1 VYRSRNPLLPL
12 WHDYDI
18 GGLSI
23 AVMESNSNSILVA
36 ERALEWIKEDS
47 VVGLGSGRAA
57 VTFMRV
63 LSERVKSGLRI
74 RCVPT
79 SQATAE
85 MATELGL
92 PLVTL
97 DQANP
102 IDITVDG
109 ADEVDPK
116 LDLIKGYGG
125 ALLREKIVAAASKR
139 LVILVD
145 STKLVPVLGSRG
157 VLPVEVIPFGLS
169 HCRNRLAELGYSS
182 EPRLRDGKPFVTD
195 NGNHILDCTITAIA
209 DPASLQK
216 SILAIPGVVETG
228 LFLGLADSVLIQNG
242 VSVEIKRR
250 ATNH

>member
-1 VYRSRNPLLPL
+1 M
-12 WHDYDI
+12 I
-18 GGLSI
+18 
-23 AVMESNSNSILVA
+23 ESNSNAILVA

-57 VTFMRV
+57 ATFVRA
-63 LSERVKSGLRI
+63 LSGRVKSGLRI

-85 MATELGL
+85 MATELGI

-97 DQANP
+97 DQAGP

-125 ALLREKIVAAASKR
+125 ALLREKIVAAASNR
-139 LVILVD
+139 VVILVD

-169 HCRNRLAELGYSS
+169 HCRRRLAELGYPS
-182 EPRLRDGKPFVTD
+182 EPRLRDGKLFITD
-195 NGNHILDCTITAIA
+195 NGNHILDCTIAAIA
-209 DPASLQK
+209 DPASLEK

-228 LFLGLADSVLIQNG
+228 LFLGFADSVLVQDG
-242 VSVEIKRR
+242 GSVEIKQRASGNQSRATSRRRR

>member
-1 VYRSRNPLLPL
+1 
-12 WHDYDI
+12 
-18 GGLSI
+18 
-23 AVMESNSNSILVA
+23 MESNSNSILVA
-36 ERALEWIKEDS
+36 ERALQWIKEDS

-57 VTFMRV
+57 ATFVRV

-85 MATELGL
+85 TAMELGI

-97 DQANP
+97 DQAGP

-169 HCRNRLAELGYSS
+169 HCRHRLAELGYPS
-182 EPRLRDGKPFVTD
+182 EPRLRDGKHFVTD

-209 DPASLQK
+209 DPASLQN

-228 LFLGLADSVLIQNG
+228 LFLGLADSVLVQDG
-242 VSVEIKRR
+242 GSVEIKQR
-250 ATNH
+250 ALGNGSRAPS

>member
-1 VYRSRNPLLPL
+1 
-12 WHDYDI
+12 
-18 GGLSI
+18 
-23 AVMESNSNSILVA
+23 MESNSNSFLVA
-36 ERALEWIKEDS
+36 ERALEWIKDDS
-47 VVGLGSGRAA
+47 VVGLGSGRAE
-57 VTFMRV
+57 VTFVRA
-63 LSERVKSGLRI
+63 LSGRVKLGLQI

-85 MATELGL
+85 MATELGI

-97 DQANP
+97 DQAGP

-169 HCRNRLAELGYSS
+169 HCRRHLAELGYPS
-182 EPRLRDGKPFVTD
+182 EPRLGDGKLFVTD
-195 NGNHILDCTITAIA
+195 NGNHILDCTITATA
-209 DPASLQK
+209 DPASLEK
-216 SILAIPGVVETG
+216 SLLAIPGIVETG
-228 LFLGLADSVLIQNG
+228 LFLGLADSVLVQDG
-242 VSVEIKRR
+242 GSVKIKQRSSGKRSSGTARRQR